1 MAKLNTKSE
10 TAKLEQLILIVEMIS
25 KVDRWLDEE
34 RKYLNLSPTAGMYS
48 KWLFES
54 KAEWLERY
62 KFKLKVKDRLVKY
75 YSTKC
80 FNLYMNSE
88 IIYAEKEAEKPLGVF
103 KEMDNTVDDF
113 FEHLETIIA
122 DHKKGNFV
130 HEGINE

>member
-10 TAKLEQLILIVEMIS
+10 TAKLEQLVLILEMIS

-34 RKYLNLSPTAGMYS
+34 RKYLNVSYKDGMFH

-54 KAEWLERY
+54 KTQWLERY
-62 KFKLKVKDRLVKY
+62 QFKLKVKDRLVRY

-88 IIYAEKEAEKPLGVF
+88 IIYTEKEAEKPLGVF
-103 KEMDNTVDDF
+103 KEMDNTVNDF
-113 FEHLETIIA
+113 FAQLDTIRA
-122 DHKKGNFV
+122 THKKGNFV
-130 HEGINE
+130 HEGIIK

>member
-10 TAKLEQLILIVEMIS
+10 TAKLEQLILILEMIS

-34 RKYLNLSPTAGMYS
+34 RKYLNLSPTYGMMS

-62 KFKLKVKDRLVKY
+62 QFKLKVKDRLVRY

-80 FNLYMNSE
+80 FNLYMKSE
-88 IIYAEKEAEKPLGVF
+88 IIYTEKEAEKPLGVF
-103 KEMDNTVDDF
+103 KEMNTTVNDF
-113 FEHLETIIA
+113 FDHLATITA
-122 DHKKGNFV
+122 THKKGDFAFQGAI
-130 HEGINE
+130 E